1 MCNHLITFSTDA
13 GINDVLKIE
22 FLKVSPNTIVNFAVG
37 ETFESSKGSTMVSAE
52 GQTLQLGFPQSIY
65 LSIEHEIG
73 DEDT

>member
-52 GQTLQLGFPQSIY
+52 GQTL
-65 LSIEHEIG
+65 
-73 DEDT
+73 